1 MGLGKTIQCIA
12 LVAHLIEQRIEGPF
26 LIVAPLST
34 VPNWIAEFRRFAPK
48 VGDDVIIMCKF
59 LCASITDVSIM

>member
-48 VGDDVIIMCKF
+48 VGHDVIINY
-59 LCASITDVSIM
+59 V